1 MEQDELRK
9 NLWEQRQEGGD
20 GPAGSETNPAVVF
33 AGEELEEEDSLE
45 IQTRMKNLMW
55 TVSGD
60 YRLDTKLDLQSFR
73 ESRYVSMY
81 DAIKQGAFAR
91 FFDKDAFALYLV
103 KKVYYGADEMPL
115 MSLAQLC
122 VDAAAYPKVL
132 PERPG
137 VREIRQKSFEYLLD
151 HKFSRLCANLPGK
164 IKLALMRGAVS
175 GDWNCEKRIREPLE
189 MIRAL

>member
-9 NLWEQRQEGGD
+9 NLREQRQEGGD

-91 FFDKDAFALYLV
+91 FLTRTRC
-103 KKVYYGADEMPL
+103 
-115 MSLAQLC
+115 S
-122 VDAAAYPKVL
+122 
-132 PERPG
+132 
-137 VREIRQKSFEYLLD
+137 
-151 HKFSRLCANLPGK
+151 LPG
-164 IKLALMRGAVS
+164 
-175 GDWNCEKRIREPLE
+175 EKWFITVRMKCR
-189 MIRAL
+189 

>member
-73 ESRYVSMY
+73 ESRYVFLHKCMES
-81 DAIKQGAFAR
+81 R
-91 FFDKDAFALYLV
+91 F
-103 KKVYYGADEMPL
+103 
-115 MSLAQLC
+115 
-122 VDAAAYPKVL
+122 
-132 PERPG
+132 
-137 VREIRQKSFEYLLD
+137 
-151 HKFSRLCANLPGK
+151 
-164 IKLALMRGAVS
+164 
-175 GDWNCEKRIREPLE
+175 
-189 MIRAL
+189 

>member
-81 DAIKQGAFAR
+81 DAIKQ
-91 FFDKDAFALYLV
+91 
-103 KKVYYGADEMPL
+103 
-115 MSLAQLC
+115 
-122 VDAAAYPKVL
+122 
-132 PERPG
+132 
-137 VREIRQKSFEYLLD
+137 
-151 HKFSRLCANLPGK
+151 
-164 IKLALMRGAVS
+164 
-175 GDWNCEKRIREPLE
+175 EPLP
-189 MIRAL
+189 LF